1 MAARTRG
8 SSQIRQFKKLIDASP
23 SPRLAENNLARLLD
37 SGGRKAL
44 DKIPAAQLP
53 DLFRLLGSSSFL
65 SEVLNREGSHWP
77 ELFLRQVK
85 IKQKSVAEH
94 LKELKTRIKRSLSFD
109 EACAALRRHKQ
120 REYLRIGARDLMAS
134 VTMEETVR
142 ELSALADA
150 SLDTAY
156 RFCRAAVE
164 KDYGVLNLPGT
175 ETPNRFVILGMGK
188 LGGGRTQF
196 QLRCR
201 RHFSLRKR

>member
-23 SPRLAENNLARLLD
+23 APRLAENNLARLLD

-85 IKQKSVAEH
+85 IKQKSVVEH
-94 LKELKTRIKRSLSFD
+94 LEELKTPIKRSLSFD
-109 EACAALRRHKQ
+109 EACAALRRHKH
-120 REYLRIGARDLMAS
+120 REYLRIGARDLTVS
-134 VTMEETVR
+134 VTLEETVR
-142 ELSALADA
+142 ELSALEIGRA
-150 SLDTAY
+150 S
-156 RFCRAAVE
+156 CRERVCN
-164 KDYGVLNLPGT
+164 DV
-175 ETPNRFVILGMGK
+175 
-188 LGGGRTQF
+188 
-196 QLRCR
+196 
-201 RHFSLRKR
+201 